1 MPNCLQCLKHFPTD
15 RGIAAHLAQ
24 KTSKCN
30 SWEQGPVAL
39 PVWDATEEYSS
50 TEYTSSLPSLPS
62 LRPSDFPPVPDD
74 GDFDM
79 AFLPDPPDA
88 MNIFAEDQ
96 PDGEQGDSQP
106 STAASAAFLT
116 SLGLGHQ
123 VQFFRNASRVY
134 NVGQTF
140 LDRFTMDA
148 YSSCHMS
155 NIYYPFATH
164 DDWEMANYL
173 LQSHLSMAK
182 IDEYLK
188 LNLIRTL
195 PLSFHTAKELRGHAE
210 LLPPRLHWN
219 FRVVSTSH
227 PTKNP
232 MVLYYR
238 DSLECIESLFNHPYF
253 VLHIDYTPFRLFT
266 TAERI
271 VREYTEWMSGEVV
284 WQMQSKL
291 PEGVTLCGVI
301 LSSDK
306 THITNICCGKV
317 AHPLLI
323 SLANIRMAVRN
334 KASSHAFLLAALM
347 PITEF
352 LHPNK
357 RMRSVLHARLFHQ
370 CLDIV
375 VDPLKTAARIGRM
388 MSDPVSNVRYCFT
401 PLAAYIVDT
410 PEACMLACVCGKTSP
425 MTMASYKEFG
435 DAFQHEPRTRAI
447 MLAQLARITCDPN
460 DVERYFIQCELCRL
474 SGVSEPFFRDWP
486 LSDPANFFSPEAL
499 HHWYGEFWDH
509 DVQWCK
515 NALGSQE
522 LDFCYSILHPIVG
535 LCHFKDGI
543 TSHQQTHIFSEL
555 SKSMTFLCWLA

>member
-1 MPNCLQCLKHFPTD
+1 MCTAIRRSRLAN

-30 SWEQGPVAL
+30 SWERGPVAL

-50 TEYTSSLPSLPS
+50 TEYTASLPSLPS
-62 LRPSDFPPVPDD
+62 SRRLDFPPVPDD

-106 STAASAAFLT
+106 SAAASAAFLT
-116 SLGLGHQ
+116 SLGLGRQ
-123 VQFFRNASRVY
+123 VQFFRNARRVY

-140 LDRFTMDA
+140 LDRFAMDA
-148 YSSCHMS
+148 YSSHHRS

-164 DDWEMANYL
+164 DDWQMANYL

-195 PLSFHTAKELRGHAE
+195 PLSFHTAKELRGRAE
-210 LLPPRLHWN
+210 LLPPGPRWN
-219 FRVVSTSH
+219 FRVVSTLH

-232 MVLYYR
+232 VVLYYHN
-238 DSLECIESLFNHPYF
+238 SLECIESLFNHPYF
-253 VLHIDYTPFRLFT
+253 MSHIDYTPFCLFT
-266 TAERI
+266 TAERM
-271 VREYTEWMSGEVV
+271 VREYTEWMSGEVT

-306 THITNICCGKV
+306 THITNICGGKV

-323 SLANIRMAVRN
+323 SLANIRMAVWN

-357 RMRSVLHARLFHQ
+357 RMCSVLHVRLFHQ

-375 VDPLKTAARIGRM
+375 VDPLKTAARIGCM
-388 MSDPVSNVRYCFT
+388 MSDPVGNVQYCFT

-410 PEACMLACVCGKTSP
+410 PEACMLACVQDLTDDNGIL
-425 MTMASYKEFG
+425 
-435 DAFQHEPRTRAI
+435 Q
-447 MLAQLARITCDPN
+447 
-460 DVERYFIQCELCRL
+460 
-474 SGVSEPFFRDWP
+474 GVW
-486 LSDPANFFSPEAL
+486 
-499 HHWYGEFWDH
+499 
-509 DVQWCK
+509 
-515 NALGSQE
+515 
-522 LDFCYSILHPIVG
+522 
-535 LCHFKDGI
+535 
-543 TSHQQTHIFSEL
+543 
-555 SKSMTFLCWLA
+555 